1 MIDMKGMEEEIIEQ
15 EQQDDNNYLE
25 VGMHC
30 SYIMTNCLLFTL
42 FTCRSNSLYKRLLDG
57 FLQKVWS
64 IARRYHQSMH
74 LKFIDMKN
82 VEEKIHSQEDDDDK
96 FTFMDDFLDNMNLSR
111 SSYITA
117 IFKVLLYIYYILM
130 LLQNN

>member
-1 MIDMKGMEEEIIEQ
+1 
-15 EQQDDNNYLE
+15 
-25 VGMHC
+25 
-30 SYIMTNCLLFTL
+30 
-42 FTCRSNSLYKRLLDG
+42 
-57 FLQKVWS
+57 
-64 IARRYHQSMH
+64 MH
-74 LKFIDMKN
+74 LKLIYIKN
-82 VEEKIHSQEDDDDK
+82 VYEKIHSQEDDDDK

>member
-1 MIDMKGMEEEIIEQ
+1 
-15 EQQDDNNYLE
+15 
-25 VGMHC
+25 
-30 SYIMTNCLLFTL
+30 
-42 FTCRSNSLYKRLLDG
+42 
-57 FLQKVWS
+57 
-64 IARRYHQSMH
+64 MH
-74 LKFIDMKN
+74 LKLIDIKN
-82 VEEKIHSQEDDDDK
+82 VEEKIHLQEEDGDK

>member
-1 MIDMKGMEEEIIEQ
+1 
-15 EQQDDNNYLE
+15 
-25 VGMHC
+25 
-30 SYIMTNCLLFTL
+30 
-42 FTCRSNSLYKRLLDG
+42 
-57 FLQKVWS
+57 
-64 IARRYHQSMH
+64 
-74 LKFIDMKN
+74 MKN
-82 VEEKIHSQEDDDDK
+82 VEEKIHSQEEDGDK

>member
-1 MIDMKGMEEEIIEQ
+1 
-15 EQQDDNNYLE
+15 
-25 VGMHC
+25 
-30 SYIMTNCLLFTL
+30 
-42 FTCRSNSLYKRLLDG
+42 
-57 FLQKVWS
+57 
-64 IARRYHQSMH
+64 
-74 LKFIDMKN
+74 MKN

>member
-1 MIDMKGMEEEIIEQ
+1 
-15 EQQDDNNYLE
+15 
-25 VGMHC
+25 
-30 SYIMTNCLLFTL
+30 
-42 FTCRSNSLYKRLLDG
+42 
-57 FLQKVWS
+57 
-64 IARRYHQSMH
+64 MH